1 MQASF
6 FSPVRIFLVLALLC
20 GVVSWSTAADEATK
34 PAAVDAAPAE
44 VAPAKIPAKDPPGM
58 TRLGKDIDAW
68 IDAKNKRVVVD
79 GAVCLREGQL
89 ELFACIKGTKEHEAV
104 VAVPVKAQVL
114 HAALLAVGAVQGTP
128 VKFQP
133 KYEPAT
139 GGIVDVT
146 VIWTDGKG
154 AVHHDKAQDWIRSI
168 KTGKAMEYN
177 WVFAGSG
184 FWQEEEGGPRHYQA
198 DGGDL
203 ICVSNFPSA
212 MLDLPVESS
221 QGDAS
226 LLFQA
231 FTDRIPPKG
240 TKVRLVLT
248 PRLDKKDA
256 KPAKDAGETKPAR

>member
-1 MQASF
+1 MHAPF
-6 FSPVRIFLVLALLC
+6 FTPVRTLLALTLLC
-20 GVVSWSTAADEATK
+20 GVAALAAVADEVAK
-34 PAAVDAAPAE
+34 PAPIEPAT
-44 VAPAKIPAKDPPGM
+44 VQLAPAKTPAKDPPGM
-58 TRLGKDIDAW
+58 TRLGKDLDAW

-104 VAVPVKAQVL
+104 VAVPVKAHVL
-114 HAALLAVGAVQGTP
+114 HAALLAVGATQGTP

-133 KYEPAT
+133 EYAPAT
-139 GGIVDVT
+139 GAVIDVT

-154 AVHHDKAQDWIRSI
+154 TVHHDKAQDWIRNT
-168 KTGKAMEYN
+168 KTGKAMDYN

-184 FWQEEEGGPRHYQA
+184 FWQEDEKSERQYMA

-203 ICVSNFPSA
+203 ICVSNFSSA

-221 QGDAS
+221 KLDDS

-231 FTDRIPPKG
+231 FTVRIPPKG

-248 PRLDKKDA
+248 PRLEKKEA
-256 KPAKDAGETKPAR
+256 KPANDASETKAAK